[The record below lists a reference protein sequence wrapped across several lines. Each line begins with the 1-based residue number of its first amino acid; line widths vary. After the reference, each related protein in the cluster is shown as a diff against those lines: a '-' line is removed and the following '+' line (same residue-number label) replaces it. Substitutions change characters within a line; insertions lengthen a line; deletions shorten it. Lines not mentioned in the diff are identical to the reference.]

1 LSPMCLLGRSRM
13 NALESHLEID
23 EGLYSRQIY
32 VLGYD
37 AMQRMTGS
45 SVLVSGMKGVGVET
59 AKNIILA
66 GVKSV
71 TVHDQGDAQWSDL
84 SSQFFLSEGDV
95 GQNRAVVSQRH
106 LAELN
111 SYVPVVAYTEELS
124 EKFLSAFQ
132 VVVLTNSSLE
142 EQLRISDFCHAN
154 NICFILADTKGLDTL
169 GVGDSA
175 GVMHCSEHL
184 RCQPSWCVLD
194 RSRGVC
200 PDPCAVS
207 AGPYHL
213 EIGDTTTFSPY
224 HRGGTIT
231 QVKMPQT
238 HSYEPLSATLTHPKI
253 KIKDKGKLTHYC
265 TLHMAFQALHAF
277 QSKMG
282 RLPRPRNQV
291 DADRLLELAQDL
303 AGWQAPLD
311 EELVRAFAAVSAGD
325 LSPIN
330 AVIGAMAAQEVLKA
344 ASGKFTPLDQWF
356 YFDAWECLPEQ
367 EHSVPLS
374 EQDCAPRGSRY
385 DGQIAVFGADFQERL
400 GQQKY
405 FVVGAGAIGC
415 ELLKNFGMIGL
426 AAGKG
431 GRITVTDMDTIE
443 RSNLNRQF
451 LFRPQDVSKQKS
463 EVAAAAVRH
472 MNPYTNVTAHQDCL
486 GPDTEQ
492 LYGDNFFLGLDG
504 VATALDNPQA
514 RVYVGERC
522 VQYLKPLLDSGTE
535 GTKGH
540 VQVFVPFLTESYGHA
555 MDLAEKT
562 YPLCT
567 LRHFPTA
574 IQHTLQWARDQFEG
588 LFKKSAENVNSFL
601 QDSNFLKVS
610 GGEALEKLELVHSSL
625 QEKPLSWGEC
635 VAWARRLWE
644 QLFRNDI
651 QQLLYNFPPD
661 HVRHSPSYRKSG
673 SSPSP
678 LFPLPLAAACYTVP
692 QLYGENNMSIY
703 GGGGVYVAGRSGG
716 GYWVGGGVHVAVDTT
731 SVDPGCL
738 QDTHMAFIL
747 AASRLFAQ
755 THRLQV
761 SGDEVAARQVLLVL
775 CLPPFQPCQG
785 LHIPTTDQELK
796 ETSDTVVMSQCKIP
810 SPPPLNL
817 SLIPLSLAPQD
828 DNSNFHLN
836 FIVAAS
842 NLRAENYGIPTA
854 DWLQSKRIVGRIV
867 PAIATTTAA
876 VAGLVCL
883 ELYKLVWGHKDL
895 GSYRQSFLRLAEP
908 IFSVSLP
915 HSQFCQKTWTCWDR
929 IEVPGVTGS
938 GEEMTLGDLRDHLQK
953 EHGLA
958 LRMLLYR
965 EAVLYAAFWS
975 SEKLKEQLANR

>member
-1 LSPMCLLGRSRM
+1 RYFLSPMCLLGRSRM

-132 VVVLTNSSLE
+132 VGRRELCGPPSCPSGPWFMASSVFLPLQGCPGVVTIACEEKQEHFENGGMVTFSRVEGMTELNNSE
-142 EQLRISDFCHAN
+142 P
-154 NICFILADTKGLDTL
+154 
-169 GVGDSA
+169 
-175 GVMHCSEHL
+175 
-184 RCQPSWCVLD
+184 QPVCVL
-194 RSRGVC
+194 GK
-200 PDPCAVS
+200 P
-207 AGPYHL
+207 L
-213 EIGDTTTFSPY
+213 F
-224 HRGGTIT
+224 
-231 QVKMPQT
+231 QT
-238 HSYEPLSATLTHPKI
+238 LNRECWGIEPLSATLTHPKI

-678 LFPLPLAAACYTVP
+678 LFPLPL
-692 QLYGENNMSIY
+692 
-703 GGGGVYVAGRSGG
+703 
-716 GYWVGGGVHVAVDTT
+716 
-731 SVDPGCL
+731 
-738 QDTHMAFIL
+738 DTHMAFIL

-796 ETSDTVVMSQCKIP
+796 ETSDTVGKESTMGHRPLP
-810 SPPPLNL
+810 SL
-817 SLIPLSLAPQD
+817 SALLGTGLTPLSLCPSKGD

-908 IFSVSLP
+908 MFICIQPCSPSK
-915 HSQFCQKTWTCWDR
+915 QQTWTCWDR

-938 GEEMTLGDLRDHLQK
+938 GEEMTLGDLRDHLQVI
-953 EHGLA
+953 
-958 LRMLLYR
+958 LRKGNNHPLNPFLSPIR
-965 EAVLYAAFWS
+965 LTELVHCITGKAVPKDCRFLEFQIVCEGEEEDS
-975 SEKLKEQLANR
+975 TPPPVHVQLH

>member
-1 LSPMCLLGRSRM
+1 M

-154 NICFILADTKGLDTL
+154 NICFILADTKGLAGQLFCDFGEHFVVYDPSEAEPVSATIQHITQGCP
-169 GVGDSA
+169 GVVTIACEEKQEHFENGGMVTFSRVE
-175 GVMHCSEHL
+175 GMTELNNSEP
-184 RCQPSWCVLD
+184 QPVCVL
-194 RSRGVC
+194 
-200 PDPCAVS
+200 
-207 AGPYHL
+207 GPYHL

-238 HSYEPLSATLTHPKI
+238 HSYVSTSLLSRDYYSTFPQLMLPLPL
-253 KIKDKGKLTHYC
+253 
-265 TLHMAFQALHAF
+265 
-277 QSKMG
+277 
-282 RLPRPRNQV
+282 QV

-451 LFRPQDVSKQKS
+451 LFRPQDVLGLRPPLKS

-588 LFKKSAENVNSFL
+588 LFKKSAENV
-601 QDSNFLKVS
+601 S

-678 LFPLPLAAACYTVP
+678 LFPLPL
-692 QLYGENNMSIY
+692 
-703 GGGGVYVAGRSGG
+703 
-716 GYWVGGGVHVAVDTT
+716 
-731 SVDPGCL
+731 
-738 QDTHMAFIL
+738 DTHMAFIL

-796 ETSDTVVMSQCKIP
+796 ETSDTVGKESTMGHRPLP
-810 SPPPLNL
+810 SL
-817 SLIPLSLAPQD
+817 SALLGTGLTPLSLCPSKGD

-908 IFSVSLP
+908 MFICIQPCSPSKQQVRACMAPKPRPS
-915 HSQFCQKTWTCWDR
+915 
-929 IEVPGVTGS
+929 
-938 GEEMTLGDLRDHLQK
+938 LGDHQGLS

-975 SEKLKEQLANR
+975 SEKLKEQLANRLTELVHCITGKAVPKDCRFLEFQIVCEGEEEDSTPPPVHVQLH

>member
-1 LSPMCLLGRSRM
+1 M

-154 NICFILADTKGLDTL
+154 NICFILADTKGLLFCDFGEHFVVYDPSEAEPVSATIQHITQGCP
-169 GVGDSA
+169 GVVTIA
-175 GVMHCSEHL
+175 CEEKQEHFENGGMVTFSRVEGMTEL
-184 RCQPSWCVLD
+184 NNSD
-194 RSRGVC
+194 RGVC

-238 HSYEPLSATLTHPKI
+238 HSY
-253 KIKDKGKLTHYC
+253 LTHYC

-451 LFRPQDVSKQKS
+451 LFRPQDVLGLRPPLKS

-574 IQHTLQWARDQFEG
+574 IQHTLQVG
-588 LFKKSAENVNSFL
+588 PTCHHGPSL
-601 QDSNFLKVS
+601 QT
-610 GGEALEKLELVHSSL
+610 GEALEKLELVHSSL

-692 QLYGENNMSIY
+692 QLSQDISALAR
-703 GGGGVYVAGRSGG
+703 AGSRTGLMVISASFSSGRMLF
-716 GYWVGGGVHVAVDTT
+716 
-731 SVDPGCL
+731 L
-738 QDTHMAFIL
+738 QP
-747 AASRLFAQ
+747 RLESQALP
-755 THRLQV
+755 R
-761 SGDEVAARQVLLVL
+761 DLLT
-775 CLPPFQPCQG
+775 LPSFR
-785 LHIPTTDQELK
+785 
-796 ETSDTVVMSQCKIP
+796 VMSQCKIP

-908 IFSVSLP
+908 MFICIQPCSPSKQQVRACMAPKPRPS
-915 HSQFCQKTWTCWDR
+915 
-929 IEVPGVTGS
+929 
-938 GEEMTLGDLRDHLQK
+938 LGDHQGLSAPGCE

-975 SEKLKEQLANR
+975 SEKLKEQLANRLTELVHCITGKAVPKDCRFLEFQIVCEGEEEDSTPPPVHVQLH

>member
-1 LSPMCLLGRSRM
+1 MCLLGRSRM

-154 NICFILADTKGLDTL
+154 NICFILADTKGLPPSCPSGPWFMASSVFL
-169 GVGDSA
+169 PLQGCPGVVTIACEEKQEHFENGGMVTFSRVE
-175 GVMHCSEHL
+175 GMTELNNSEP
-184 RCQPSWCVLD
+184 QPVCVL
-194 RSRGVC
+194 
-200 PDPCAVS
+200 
-207 AGPYHL
+207 GPYHL

-291 DADRLLELAQDL
+291 TTSRSLVILARAVSLAQDL

-588 LFKKSAENVNSFL
+588 LFKKSAENVNTF
-601 QDSNFLKVS
+601 VPR
-610 GGEALEKLELVHSSL
+610 EALEKLELVHSSL

-678 LFPLPLAAACYTVP
+678 LFPLPL
-692 QLYGENNMSIY
+692 
-703 GGGGVYVAGRSGG
+703 
-716 GYWVGGGVHVAVDTT
+716 
-731 SVDPGCL
+731 
-738 QDTHMAFIL
+738 DTHMAFIL

-796 ETSDTVVMSQCKIP
+796 ETSDTVGKESTMGHRPLP
-810 SPPPLNL
+810 SL
-817 SLIPLSLAPQD
+817 SALLGTGLTPLSLCPSKGD

-908 IFSVSLP
+908 MFIFSFSVSLP

>member
-1 LSPMCLLGRSRM
+1 RGLNCTLSDDWAPSPDQVVVLQSFGARYFLSPMCLLGRSRM

-154 NICFILADTKGLDTL
+154 NICFILADTKGLPPSCPSGPWFMASSVFL
-169 GVGDSA
+169 PLQGCPGVVTIACEEKQEHFENGGMVTFSRVE
-175 GVMHCSEHL
+175 GMTELNNSEP
-184 RCQPSWCVLD
+184 QPVCVLGAPAD
-194 RSRGVC
+194 LM
-200 PDPCAVS
+200 AL
-207 AGPYHL
+207 Y
-213 EIGDTTTFSPY
+213 F
-224 HRGGTIT
+224 
-231 QVKMPQT
+231 Q
-238 HSYEPLSATLTHPKI
+238 EPLSATLTHPKI

-291 DADRLLELAQDL
+291 TQDL

-367 EHSVPLS
+367 EHSVP
-374 EQDCAPRGSRY
+374 RY

-678 LFPLPLAAACYTVP
+678 LFPLPL
-692 QLYGENNMSIY
+692 
-703 GGGGVYVAGRSGG
+703 
-716 GYWVGGGVHVAVDTT
+716 
-731 SVDPGCL
+731 
-738 QDTHMAFIL
+738 DTHMAFIL

>member
-1 LSPMCLLGRSRM
+1 VVLQSFGARYFLSPMCLLGRSRM

-154 NICFILADTKGLDTL
+154 NICFILADTKGLPPSCPSGPWFMASSVFL
-169 GVGDSA
+169 PLQGCPGVVTIACEEKQEHFENGGMVTFSRVE
-175 GVMHCSEHL
+175 GMTELNNSEP
-184 RCQPSWCVLD
+184 QPVCVLD
-194 RSRGVC
+194 YYS
-200 PDPCAVS
+200 
-207 AGPYHL
+207 
-213 EIGDTTTFSPY
+213 TF
-224 HRGGTIT
+224 
-231 QVKMPQT
+231 PQLML
-238 HSYEPLSATLTHPKI
+238 PLPL
-253 KIKDKGKLTHYC
+253 
-265 TLHMAFQALHAF
+265 
-277 QSKMG
+277 
-282 RLPRPRNQV
+282 QV

-588 LFKKSAENVNSFL
+588 LFKKSAENVNTF
-601 QDSNFLKVS
+601 VPR
-610 GGEALEKLELVHSSL
+610 EALEKLELVHSSL

-678 LFPLPLAAACYTVP
+678 LFPLPL
-692 QLYGENNMSIY
+692 
-703 GGGGVYVAGRSGG
+703 
-716 GYWVGGGVHVAVDTT
+716 
-731 SVDPGCL
+731 
-738 QDTHMAFIL
+738 DTHMAFIL

-796 ETSDTVVMSQCKIP
+796 ETSDTVGKESTMGHRPLP
-810 SPPPLNL
+810 SL
-817 SLIPLSLAPQD
+817 SALLGTGLTPLSLCPSKGD

-908 IFSVSLP
+908 MFIFSFSVSLP